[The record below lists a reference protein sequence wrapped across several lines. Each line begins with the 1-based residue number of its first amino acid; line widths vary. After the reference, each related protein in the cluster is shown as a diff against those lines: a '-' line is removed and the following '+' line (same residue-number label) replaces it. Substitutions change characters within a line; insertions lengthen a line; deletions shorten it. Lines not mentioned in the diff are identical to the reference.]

1 MSNVKFE
8 RAIETLMILKEKN
21 KREAQWFMIGSYY
34 RRVQLNEMK
43 KLSKSDEE

>member
-1 MSNVKFE
+1 MNNIEFE
-8 RAIETLMILKEKN
+8 RALDTLMILKEKN

-43 KLSKSDEE
+43 KLSERDEE